1 MENKMIEFTEIEL
14 KGINK
19 EEILRAEDAQPR
31 LYEIYQL
38 QNEHMELEERIE
50 QIEKILKIIKSEE
63 LKEKY
68 LNELYW
74 AEVDF
79 EEVNEKLERIR

>member
-1 MENKMIEFTEIEL
+1 MIEFTEVEL

-19 EEILRAEDAQPR
+19 EEILRAEEDQQR
-31 LYEIYQL
+31 LYEIYKL
-38 QNEHMELEERIE
+38 QNEHIKLKERIE
-50 QIEKILKIIKSEE
+50 KIEQILKITKSEE

-68 LNELYW
+68 LDELYW

-79 EEVNEKLERIR
+79 KEVSEKLERIN

>member
-1 MENKMIEFTEIEL
+1 MIEFTEIEL

-50 QIEKILKIIKSEE
+50 QIEQILKIIKNVIMNSMVIGEE
-63 LKEKY
+63 FK
-68 LNELYW
+68 
-74 AEVDF
+74 
-79 EEVNEKLERIR
+79 KLLDEFIN

>member
-1 MENKMIEFTEIEL
+1 MIEFTEIEL

-19 EEILRAEDAQPR
+19 EEILRDEDAQPG
-31 LYEIYQL
+31 LYETYQL

-68 LNELYW
+68 LDELYW

-79 EEVNEKLERIR
+79 EEVTEKLERIK

>member
-19 EEILRAEDAQPR
+19 EEILRAEEDQPR